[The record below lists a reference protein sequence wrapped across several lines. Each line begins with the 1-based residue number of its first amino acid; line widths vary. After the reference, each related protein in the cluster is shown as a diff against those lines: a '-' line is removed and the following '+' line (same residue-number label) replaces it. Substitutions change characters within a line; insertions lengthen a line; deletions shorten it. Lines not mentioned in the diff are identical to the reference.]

1 MITVDIDVKKPPTPE
16 QIKMIENAKQMPIT
30 YDEDSPELTDEQLK
44 KFEKASDPKYY
55 SNTNQ
60 IVTLQL
66 SPKTF
71 EKAKSR
77 GNDYTVILSRIIENV
92 LNDNEMIEHF
102 L

>member
-1 MITVDIDVKKPPTPE
+1 
-16 QIKMIENAKQMPIT
+16 
-30 YDEDSPELTDEQLK
+30 ELTDEQLK
-44 KFEKASDPKYY
+44 KFEKASDPKYD

-71 EKAKSR
+71 EKAKSL